1 MRRQHPGD
9 LVESY
14 LENAV
19 KGERRPA
26 IRVALDLFDS
36 GVPEEQVV
44 VGLLAAA
51 QREVGERWHRN
62 ELTVADE
69 HIATGVAAAALD
81 ALMNES
87 DPSGREG
94 HTVVACAEGDWHALA
109 AEMFGE
115 SLRSHGVTVTVLGAS
130 TPAELV
136 AEFITR
142 RDGESLAISC
152 SVPIYFPGVVRL
164 VDAAHQLGC
173 PVIVGGRA
181 FGNDSRR
188 AERLGA
194 DAWARTAE
202 DAAVIVSG
210 WRAEPPAVTHEATPL
225 DPVALRLSTDSRQLG
240 LSALDGLAARFPPM
254 LDYSERQMA
263 RTREDLVF
271 IVQFLAATMLVSDD
285 SVFTEFLDWL
295 QDLLVSRGVP
305 PTALISGL
313 EALRPVIADAGAADA
328 VRLLDIGRHQ
338 LHYAIG

>member
-19 KGERRPA
+19 KGDRRPA

-152 SVPIYFPGVVRL
+152 SVPTPASEPSSVYAQTAPNASRSNRWAPSPISSSGVKPTLR
-164 VDAAHQLGC
+164 
-173 PVIVGGRA
+173 VGRG
-181 FGNDSRR
+181 S
-188 AERLGA
+188 
-194 DAWARTAE
+194 
-202 DAAVIVSG
+202 SG
-210 WRAEPPAVTHEATPL
+210 W
-225 DPVALRLSTDSRQLG
+225 
-240 LSALDGLAARFPPM
+240 AAR
-254 LDYSERQMA
+254 
-263 RTREDLVF
+263 
-271 IVQFLAATMLVSDD
+271 
-285 SVFTEFLDWL
+285 
-295 QDLLVSRGVP
+295 
-305 PTALISGL
+305 
-313 EALRPVIADAGAADA
+313 
-328 VRLLDIGRHQ
+328 
-338 LHYAIG
+338 